1 MKKCVI
7 MFLLWVIVLV
17 VASFVWDTDEKLN
30 ENVIVALEIKV
41 EPVK

>member
-1 MKKCVI
+1 